1 MKETNRCRWSQGL
14 LALVTVVSAASISGC
29 GKEAVPACGDGTRLV
44 VAADGT
50 QKCEVIPGNVV
61 VCDVGFRMGANGACE
76 PNPTCDVQQ
85 CAVVPPE
92 LQNSV
97 ASRRAVLAA
106 DGSCDCVAYTC
117 NVGYLLEGG
126 ACVAEQ
132 DCASQVPQEVARC
145 YRQQGSLC
153 VPADDLTCDAAPE
166 CTSCIPVRCD
176 EFPDLRAMNGNG
188 RTLCTEDPAP
198 PTESCV
204 NGCHNG
210 IEDPHPW
217 FGGPDLTCTGC
228 HGGNAEATTRETAH
242 TPMPAVWQ
250 EGSTQWGRPNLR
262 YYWNYNT
269 LWGVENFQGGLEWL
283 RFRNPGDLRIAD
295 QSCGKAAGCHQERV
309 ENTRRSVMATE
320 VGLTGTA
327 MARNGTARQV
337 IRGPG
342 GIYKY
347 DATEGMTLG
356 LGEMT
361 ARKYDPSVVG
371 SVQRINKFTYINR
384 ENNGAYNQI
393 DILRETYDK
402 QCGDCHLGN
411 AGANNRYA
419 DFRSSGCTSCHMPYS
434 LDGRS
439 RSQDQMIKKDEPTYP
454 AGYAQIANFNAND
467 LVNANGAYLGP
478 ERAHPTYHRLTRQI
492 VSQRCGSCH
501 VGSNRTDWQFRG
513 YRFDPNRDAV
523 TALNNARLNANQIQ
537 FTDEIDNDSD
547 PFARYHGAA
556 QNQILKFE
564 DWNAD
569 GLDDS
574 PADIHYLAGLECMDC
589 HTSGEMHNEI
599 KLVKVAKVTD
609 WENPNPAELIDMS
622 GALFTHM
629 DQATEVECVSCH
641 GNLEYRAL
649 PFEADNRNPVKN
661 LIVCPEQGETIPG
674 YTPPA
679 ECSSAGV
686 GRQALGRGR
695 WLRSKFTGRYHYVP
709 QTRDTVQQYPGG
721 GGPVRPGNQQQ
732 IYTLNASIFHG
743 RYDGELTNGVG
754 PCENGNPANC
764 YKDQGTNTIPI
775 RQGFSH
781 LGQPATSAVDQHAG
795 GLECYACHATW
806 VTACFGCH
814 LTLRDF
820 NGAVLRDFSRA
831 TGELTLGVVAQ
842 ADFTYIDPLAIQF
855 GINTEGKISQFLPET
870 KQNVRHVDRNGN
882 DYFGTQV
889 IVNNDANI
897 VYNSYRHR
905 DGLGLRQYNTEQ
917 VGLPPN
923 SDGQE
928 YVQDARQDQNAGQG
942 FNQFMPHSVQRSH
955 PRMDCA
961 FCHLDQNANNAD
973 AIQARLGVNPNG
985 FANVSAYLAVLNGL
999 AIVRNNTNDAVT
1011 VDQNA
1016 GFRLDNVLDPNGF
1029 SVVQQTD
1036 YVVLADGF
1044 PLSYNNHPIKYG
1056 TVGIQTDP
1064 FYDRQYPRIARVAG
1078 PLNQA
1083 LLTLLLNE
1091 VRANNEN
1098 VQYRGTR

>member
-1 MKETNRCRWSQGL
+1 M
-14 LALVTVVSAASISGC
+14 TVVAAGSVSSCSKDDQLC
-29 GKEAVPACGDGTRLV
+29 GTGTRLV
-44 VAADGT
+44 VAPDGT
-50 QKCEVIPGNVV
+50 QTCEALPNDVV
-61 VCDVGFRMGANGACE
+61 VCQVGEQQGPDGNCLRFDACAGV
-76 PNPTCDVQQ
+76 TCD
-85 CAVVPPE
+85 VVPPE
-92 LQNSV
+92 LQASTSALRPQQNGPNS
-97 ASRRAVLAA
+97 
-106 DGSCDCVAYTC
+106 CPCVPQAC
-117 NVGYLLEGG
+117 NAGYRLEGG
-126 ACVAEQ
+126 YCQ
-132 DCASQVPQEVARC
+132 QDLDCAAQVPADQARC
-145 YRQQGSLC
+145 FRQQGGICLPVDDITC
-153 VPADDLTCDAAPE
+153 ADGPE
-166 CTSCIPVRCD
+166 CNSCIPVRC
-176 EFPDLRAMNGNG
+176 EEYPDLRAQNGNG
-188 RTLCTEDPAP
+188 RTLCVEDPAP
-198 PTESCV
+198 PAESCV

-228 HGGNAEATTRETAH
+228 HGGNPEATTRETAH
-242 TPMPAVWQ
+242 TPIPAVWQ
-250 EGSTQWGRPNLR
+250 EGSPQWGRPSLR

-295 QSCGKAAGCHQERV
+295 QSCGKAAGCHQARV
-309 ENTRRSVMATE
+309 ENTRRGVMATE

-327 MARNGTARQV
+327 MARDAAPRSV
-337 IRGPG
+337 LRGPG
-342 GIYKY
+342 GVYKY

-356 LGEMT
+356 WGEMQ
-361 ARKYDPSVVG
+361 ALVYEPSQVG
-371 SVQRINKFTYINR
+371 SVQKINKHTYLNR
-384 ENNGAYNQI
+384 ENNGAYNQL
-393 DILRETYDK
+393 DILKESYDK

-439 RSQDQMIKKDEPTYP
+439 RSADQMIRDDEPTYP
-454 AGYAQIANFNAND
+454 AAWNQISNFNAND
-467 LVNANGAYLGP
+467 LINANGAYLGP
-478 ERAHPTYHRLTRQI
+478 ERSHPTYHRLTRQI

-537 FTDEIDNDSD
+537 FTDEIDNDAD
-547 PFARYHGAA
+547 AFARYHGAA

-574 PADIHYLAGLECMDC
+574 PADIHFLAGLECMDC

-599 KLVKVAKVTD
+599 KLVKVAQVTD
-609 WENPNPAELIDMS
+609 WADKAQVLDMS
-622 GALFTHM
+622 GAIWTHM
-629 DQATEVECVSCH
+629 DQSTEVECVSCH
-641 GNLEYRAL
+641 GNLEYRAR
-649 PFEADNRNPVKN
+649 PFAADNRNPVKN
-661 LIVCPEQGETIPG
+661 LIVCLENGEVIPN
-674 YTPPA
+674 YVEPA
-679 ECSSAGV
+679 ECTQAGV

-709 QTRDTVQQYPGG
+709 QTRDTVQQYPAG
-721 GGPVRPGNQQQ
+721 GGPVRPTNQQA

-743 RYDGELTNGVG
+743 RYDNDLTNGVG
-754 PCENGNPANC
+754 PCANGNPNNC
-764 YKDQGTNTIPI
+764 FKDQANAALPI

-781 LGQPATSAVDQHAG
+781 LGAPAVDATDQQAG
-795 GLECYACHATW
+795 GLECYGCHSTW
-806 VTACFGCH
+806 VMACFGCH

-820 NGAVLRDFSRA
+820 NGAVLRDFARGS
-831 TGELTLGVVAQ
+831 GEYTLGVIAQ
-842 ADFTYIDPLAIQF
+842 ADFTYIDPLALQY

-870 KQNVRHVDRNGN
+870 KQNVRHVDYQGN

-905 DGLGLRQYNTEQ
+905 DGLGLRQYATEQ

-923 SDGQE
+923 SDGQDF
-928 YVQDARQDQNAGQG
+928 VQDARQDQNAGQG
-942 FNQFMPHSVQRSH
+942 FNQMMPHSVQRSH
-955 PRMDCA
+955 PRMDCT
-961 FCHLDQNANNAD
+961 FCHLDANAANAA
-973 AIQARLGVNPNG
+973 AIQARYGANPNG

-1036 YVVLADGF
+1036 YVVFADGF
-1044 PLSYNNHPIKYG
+1044 PLSYNNHPIRYG
-1056 TVGIQTDP
+1056 SVGVTTDP
-1064 FYDRQYPRIARVAG
+1064 FYDRQYPRLARVAG

-1083 LLTLLLNE
+1083 LLNTLLNE
-1091 VRANNEN
+1091 IKVNNEN
-1098 VQYRGTR
+1098 VQFRANR